1 MAKTLGLVNLHST
14 VAYGGLTERRPVA
27 SVSYLGR
34 YAIIDIVLSNMSNSG
49 IDSVGILIQNNPRS
63 LFKHIGHGN
72 GWNFNTKK
80 GGMSLL
86 YNEKYANNLKYNHDI
101 NNLVENI
108 AFIKDNMPDYVV
120 IAPCHIVTTINYN
133 ELRHSATSAL
143 INYNDVIDAH
153 VASGADITVVYK
165 HVDDADSAYIGSDYL
180 KMTGNKIDEFK
191 VNKGNKKVKRTQT

>member
-14 VAYGGLTERRPVA
+14 VTYGGLTERRPVA

-80 GGMSLL
+80 R
-86 YNEKYANNLKYNHDI
+86 
-101 NNLVENI
+101 
-108 AFIKDNMPDYVV
+108 
-120 IAPCHIVTTINYN
+120 
-133 ELRHSATSAL
+133 RHVFAL
-143 INYNDVIDAH
+143 
-153 VASGADITVVYK
+153 
-165 HVDDADSAYIGSDYL
+165 
-180 KMTGNKIDEFK
+180 
-191 VNKGNKKVKRTQT
+191 